1 MIGEVIYQ
9 SQSVHKRRT
18 IMSYSIP
25 NITFTDEY
33 FVHQRNLGQKVPD
46 SALYPSALW
55 SDVVLQDVPIEV
67 TMGLANQDEAIM
79 ESLYSGPGS
88 DERVPTRVGSRQ
100 SGPGSEIQMSES
112 SCRPDV
118 SYTANDYERVGS
130 RERKIPQ
137 SHSRKYPVKPR
148 LKVKEHRNKYFKH
161 NQ

>member
-1 MIGEVIYQ
+1 
-9 SQSVHKRRT
+9 
-18 IMSYSIP
+18 MSYSIP

-79 ESLYSGPGS
+79 ESLYSFGPPGSSSSSSS
-88 DERVPTRVGSRQ
+88 DERVPTRVGHSQ
-100 SGPGSEIQMSES
+100 SGPGSELRMSES

-137 SHSRKYPVKPR
+137 SQSRKYPVKPR

>member
-1 MIGEVIYQ
+1 
-9 SQSVHKRRT
+9 
-18 IMSYSIP
+18 MSYSIP

-79 ESLYSGPGS
+79 ESLYSFGPSSSSSSSSGGSNSS
-88 DERVPTRVGSRQ
+88 DERVPTRVGHSQ

-118 SYTANDYERVGS
+118 SYMGNDYEQGGP
-130 RERKIPQ
+130 RERKVPQ
-137 SHSRKYPVKPR
+137 SRSRKYPVKPR
-148 LKVKEHRNKYFKH
+148 LKVREHRNKYFKH